1 MNPTAPL
8 QTLELRT
15 PLYDLSH
22 LASAEVSFNYTFAD
36 VLCGYS
42 LILQYS
48 IDGGDQWQTLLQ
60 FEPHKYTHNDL
71 VTNGEFRMA
80 LPKLSGR
87 VCFKWETTVE
97 FTRRA
102 GAFAM
107 DNFSIT
113 GVPVPLTVATLA
125 FEVVDAEGAV
135 QGASVSLQGVSGAQV
150 TDAAGKASFAGLSLQ
165 SYTYTVSKA
174 GYDDATGTVAL
185 AAGGVL
191 EKVTLRKRV
200 TAVLASSL
208 PYVAIRPNPAKS
220 TLFVEN
226 VEGVQRLR
234 VVSLRGEE
242 LRLRLNKDRERVVSI
257 LLDGLSEGMY
267 LLVVEGE
274 GTRRVIPFVVVR

>member
-1 MNPTAPL
+1 M
-8 QTLELRT
+8 
-15 PLYDLSH
+15 
-22 LASAEVSFNYTFAD
+22 
-36 VLCGYS
+36 
-42 LILQYS
+42 
-48 IDGGDQWQTLLQ
+48 
-60 FEPHKYTHNDL
+60 
-71 VTNGEFRMA
+71 
-80 LPKLSGR
+80 
-87 VCFKWETTVE
+87 
-97 FTRRA
+97 
-102 GAFAM
+102 
-107 DNFSIT
+107 
-113 GVPVPLTVATLA
+113 
-125 FEVVDAEGAV
+125 VDAEGAV

-185 AAGGVL
+185 AAGGALEKVTLRKLVTPPAVATLTFEVVDAEGAVQGASVSLQGVSGAQTTDAAGKASFAGLSLQSYTYTVSKAGYDDATGTVALAAGGTL

-234 VVSLRGEE
+234 IVSLRGEE

-274 GTRRVIPFVVVR
+274 GARRVIPFVVVR

>member
-1 MNPTAPL
+1 MTDAAGKASFAGLSL
-8 QTLELRT
+8 QSYTYTVSKAGYDDATGTVALAAGGALEKVTLR
-15 PLYDLSH
+15 
-22 LASAEVSFNYTFAD
+22 
-36 VLCGYS
+36 
-42 LILQYS
+42 
-48 IDGGDQWQTLLQ
+48 
-60 FEPHKYTHNDL
+60 KL
-71 VTNGEFRMA
+71 VTPPA
-80 LPKLSGR
+80 
-87 VCFKWETTVE
+87 
-97 FTRRA
+97 
-102 GAFAM
+102 
-107 DNFSIT
+107 
-113 GVPVPLTVATLA
+113 VATLA

-174 GYDDATGTVAL
+174 GYDVATGTVAL

-191 EKVTLRKRV
+191 ERVTLRKRV

-208 PYVAIRPNPAKS
+208 PYVAVRPNPAKS

-274 GTRRVIPFVVVR
+274 GARRVIPFVVVR

>member
-1 MNPTAPL
+1 MAL
-8 QTLELRT
+8 AAEGALEKVTLR
-15 PLYDLSH
+15 
-22 LASAEVSFNYTFAD
+22 
-36 VLCGYS
+36 
-42 LILQYS
+42 
-48 IDGGDQWQTLLQ
+48 
-60 FEPHKYTHNDL
+60 KL
-71 VTNGEFRMA
+71 VTPPA
-80 LPKLSGR
+80 
-87 VCFKWETTVE
+87 
-97 FTRRA
+97 
-102 GAFAM
+102 
-107 DNFSIT
+107 
-113 GVPVPLTVATLA
+113 VATLA

-135 QGASVSLQGVSGAQV
+135 QGASVSVQGVSGAQV

-174 GYDDATGTVAL
+174 GYDVATGTVAL

-191 EKVTLRKRV
+191 ERVTLRKRV

-208 PYVAIRPNPAKS
+208 PYVAVRPNPAKS

-274 GTRRVIPFVVVR
+274 GARRVIPFVVVR